1 MTSPGLERS
10 GANPTFLTVC
20 WVLQVWGPVFFKSFF
35 TRVAPPPCALSLPK
49 LASGLF
55 AGLVGDE
62 TARELLQWGGGV
74 VFLKATSYVCPVL
87 LFPYT
92 PPILLLCVPHFSP
105 TSPPPEFL
113 ESTFAIF
120 VFALGRVFRFISCFI
135 CKSCLWVFFFSS
147 SFLSLSEKIVAAFL
161 SLDFKKRFREVV
173 WGRRVVRHTGKS
185 EGCVLL

>member
-1 MTSPGLERS
+1 MGGQGRRWVSVGGTAGPQLALTRHDVPRPRTLWSESHLSYSLLGPPGL
-10 GANPTFLTVC
+10 GAC
-20 WVLQVWGPVFFKSFF
+20 VLQILF

-49 LASGLF
+49 LASGLS

-105 TSPPPEFL
+105 ASPPPEFL

-135 CKSCLWVFFFSS
+135 CKSCLWVFFF
-147 SFLSLSEKIVAAFL
+147 FFFFPFSL
-161 SLDFKKRFREVV
+161 
-173 WGRRVVRHTGKS
+173 
-185 EGCVLL
+185 